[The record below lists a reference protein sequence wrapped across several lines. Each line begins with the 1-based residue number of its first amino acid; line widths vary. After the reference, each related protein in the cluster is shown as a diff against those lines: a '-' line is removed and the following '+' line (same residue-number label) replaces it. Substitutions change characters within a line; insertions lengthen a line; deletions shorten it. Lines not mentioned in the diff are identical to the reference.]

1 MSGLHKSLDETQLSQ
16 SSMVDTDPRIQPVL
30 RIERTLLLI
39 RYIALFV
46 FMLLFGFE
54 LVPPSTWVLVV
65 IASATLYVN
74 AFAHIII
81 FTGSFAYFVH
91 PINLIT
97 HLVYISILV
106 CISGAEF
113 SPLIVLYPMFIIGYG
128 LYAPRFKRVYS
139 IAMLCCATHV
149 FTVVVYRMLFNVDV
163 YYPAILMECMGI
175 FMCGWL
181 MESLSRLLLQLEIV
195 AQDRARALSVS
206 EVMLRTILNNADS
219 PIIVYNDDEF
229 ITAVNDRACE
239 FLCASRA
246 DMLGRRFRS
255 YIFDDGTLPNK
266 LASLR
271 SRGQYQGEVLVL
283 TNEGEERTVE
293 MRAQSFMQDE
303 KRYFVSIMHDV
314 TEQKNFQEASRL
326 ATQQMEQANRE
337 LQQLNR
343 IRTAFFN
350 AISQRLRSP
359 LSAVL
364 GFIDLLQGEELGE
377 INEQQNKALHG
388 ARRSVARALD
398 LVEETVTVGTTEANN
413 NINNTDATLF
423 SSPESTKSLETPG
436 DAVEE

>member
-1 MSGLHKSLDETQLSQ
+1 MSGLHKSPDETQLPQ
-16 SSMVDTDPRIQPVL
+16 KSSVDTDHCIQPVL

-46 FMLLFGFE
+46 YMLLFGFE
-54 LVPPSTWVLVV
+54 LVPPIPLILVV
-65 IASATLYVN
+65 VASSTLIVN
-74 AFAHIII
+74 AFAHIVIS
-81 FTGSFAYFVH
+81 TGAYTYFVH
-91 PINLIT
+91 PINLII
-97 HLVYISILV
+97 HLAYISILV
-106 CISGAEF
+106 CVSGAEF

-128 LYAPRFKRVYS
+128 LYAPQFKRVYA
-139 IAMLCCATHV
+139 IAMLCCDVHV
-149 FTVVVYRMLFNVDV
+149 FTVVVYRKLFNVEV
-163 YYPAILMECMGI
+163 YYPAILLECMGI

-181 MESLSRLLLQLEIV
+181 METLSRLLLQLENV
-195 AQDRARALSVS
+195 AQDRARALSAS

-219 PIIVYNDDEF
+219 PIVVYNDDEF

-239 FLCASRA
+239 FLSASRA

-271 SRGQYQGEVLVL
+271 SRGQYHGEVLVL

-326 ATQQMEQANRE
+326 ATQKMEQANRE

-364 GFIDLLQGEELGE
+364 GFIELLQGEELGE
-377 INEQQNKALHG
+377 INEQQNKALQG
-388 ARRSVARALD
+388 ARRSVTRALD
-398 LVEETVTVGTTEANN
+398 LVEETVTVVTTEANN
-413 NINNTDATLF
+413 NDSAFDTTVF
-423 SSPESTKSLETPG
+423 SPADSTRLPELVDDSS
-436 DAVEE
+436 EE